1 MALIEQK
8 GTISAFGDIREGTGK
23 SGYHWQ
29 RQNIVLEYQVGE
41 SYTEHLV
48 VTADADGIKEI
59 DTLGLKVGD
68 KVSITAI
75 GTAAGSLT
83 SRCTRSSPE
92 RRPQHRSPPRLP
104 PPKHRSRTRSP
115 SSTTRKT
122 TRKTTYHSNPHTY
135 DESKSN
141 GPA

>member
-8 GTISAFGDIREGTGK
+8 GTISAFGEIREGTGK

-29 RQNIVLEYQVGE
+29 RQNIVIEYQVGE

-68 KVSITAI
+68 KVSITAKV
-75 GTAAGSLT
+75 T
-83 SRCTRSSPE
+83 SREWNGRWFTDVEMYKIIPGAKAAAPKPAPE
-92 RRPQHRSPPRLP
+92 PEAPKNDPLSVFDDPKDDPKDDLP
-104 PPKHRSRTRSP
+104 F
-115 SSTTRKT
+115 
-122 TRKTTYHSNPHTY
+122 
-135 DESKSN
+135 
-141 GPA
+141 

>member
-8 GTISAFGDIREGTGK
+8 GTISAFGEIREGTGK

-68 KVSITAI
+68 KVSITAKV
-75 GTAAGSLT
+75 T
-83 SRCTRSSPE
+83 SREWNGRWFTDVEMYKIIPGAKAAAPKPAPTPE
-92 RRPQHRSPPRLP
+92 APKQDPLSVFDDPKDDPKDDLP
-104 PPKHRSRTRSP
+104 F
-115 SSTTRKT
+115 
-122 TRKTTYHSNPHTY
+122 
-135 DESKSN
+135 
-141 GPA
+141 

>member
-8 GTISAFGDIREGTGK
+8 GTISAFGEIREGTGK

-29 RQNIVLEYQVGE
+29 RQNIVIEYQVGE

-68 KVSITAI
+68 KVSITAKV
-75 GTAAGSLT
+75 T
-83 SRCTRSSPE
+83 SREWNGRWFTDVEMYKIIPGAKAAAPKPAPAPE
-92 RRPQHRSPPRLP
+92 APKQDPLSVFDDPKDDPKDDLP
-104 PPKHRSRTRSP
+104 F
-115 SSTTRKT
+115 
-122 TRKTTYHSNPHTY
+122 
-135 DESKSN
+135 
-141 GPA
+141 

>member
-8 GTISAFGDIREGTGK
+8 GTISAFGEIREGTGK

-29 RQNIVLEYQVGE
+29 RQNIVIEYQVGE

-68 KVSITAI
+68 KVSITAKV
-75 GTAAGSLT
+75 T
-83 SRCTRSSPE
+83 SREWNGRWFTDVEMYKIIPGAKAAAPKPAPAGALAPE
-92 RRPQHRSPPRLP
+92 APKNDPLSVFDDPKDDPKDDLP
-104 PPKHRSRTRSP
+104 F
-115 SSTTRKT
+115 
-122 TRKTTYHSNPHTY
+122 
-135 DESKSN
+135 
-141 GPA
+141 